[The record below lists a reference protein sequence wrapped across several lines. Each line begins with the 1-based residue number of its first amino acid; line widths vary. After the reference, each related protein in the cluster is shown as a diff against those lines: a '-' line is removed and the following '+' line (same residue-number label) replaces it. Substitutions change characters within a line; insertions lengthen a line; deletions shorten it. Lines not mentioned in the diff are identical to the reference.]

1 MLLKRQLTILSL
13 LMLGA
18 ALCITATAQ
27 SFRRTAPPAERLPSV
42 ENMYTSFDTA
52 AYIVREHNGYVAI
65 FSSNPSQL
73 LEVTSIA
80 VSTLPG
86 TDRALLAQ
94 GIAAEDRQAL
104 LTLLED
110 LNS

>member
-1 MLLKRQLTILSL
+1 MLLKRQLTILGL
-13 LMLGA
+13 LVLGA
-18 ALCITATAQ
+18 VLCITATAQ
-27 SFRRTAPPAERLPSV
+27 SFRHTKPAAETLPAV

-52 AYIVREHNGYVAI
+52 AYIVKEQGGYVAV

-73 LEVTSIA
+73 LEVTSIP
-80 VSTLPG
+80 VSTLPKA
-86 TDRALLAQ
+86 DRALLSQ
-94 GIAAEDRQAL
+94 GIAAEDRKAL

>member
-1 MLLKRQLTILSL
+1 MLLKRQLTILGL
-13 LMLGA
+13 LVLGA
-18 ALCITATAQ
+18 VLCITATAQ
-27 SFRRTAPPAERLPSV
+27 SFRHTMPPAETLPTV

-52 AYIVREHNGYVAI
+52 AYIVKEQGGYVAV

-73 LEVTSIA
+73 LEVTSIP
-80 VSTLPG
+80 VSTLPKA
-86 TDRALLAQ
+86 DRALLSQ
-94 GIAAEDRQAL
+94 GIAAEDRKAL